1 MEEVKQIN
9 DAVLIAE
16 VLGAIIQEKAD
27 LVWVVPFSDEMQEQV
42 LYELFTEF
50 PVSGT

>member
-27 LVWVVPFSDEMQEQV
+27 LVWVVAFSDEMQEQV

-50 PVSGT
+50 PVSGN